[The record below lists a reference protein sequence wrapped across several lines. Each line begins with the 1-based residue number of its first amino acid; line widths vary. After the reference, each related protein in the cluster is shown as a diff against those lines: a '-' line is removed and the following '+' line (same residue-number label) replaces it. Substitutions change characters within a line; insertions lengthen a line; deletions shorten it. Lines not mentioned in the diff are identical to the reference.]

1 MDSEIALP
9 GKGSPEI
16 SGIALIRAP
25 KMGVGNYDEN
35 AAVAILHVSAMNKG
49 VKQQAYRVDENM
61 PFLAFDLLARIIA
74 VRINAAPPFSP
85 AFKLRPSMTA
95 AAGLA
100 SRPANSRHFV

>member
-1 MDSEIALP
+1 
-9 GKGSPEI
+9 
-16 SGIALIRAP
+16 
-25 KMGVGNYDEN
+25 
-35 AAVAILHVSAMNKG
+35 MNKG

-100 SRPANSRHFV
+100 SRPADFATLRVKRVMDAMQPLREAGRLVES